1 MKRAIREH
9 AKEFVAILALIVFA
23 MAVTG
28 YILANQQAPYPS
40 WIPFLGEDTYEL
52 KADLETGQAIT
63 PGQGQTVNVAGI
75 KVGDITDVELDDG
88 SAIVT
93 MLIEDR
99 YRNLVRAD
107 ATVLVRPR
115 TGLQDMTLEVDPG
128 TSDEVMEEG
137 ETIPLASTTRNIPP
151 DEFLAALD
159 GDTRDYIK
167 LLVQGGSQ
175 GLAENGEE
183 ASAVFRRFSPLAKY
197 LARLNGALAKRS
209 DAIRRSI
216 TSFKQVSQAL
226 GGADTQLAEFVSSSN
241 DVLSAFARQEASLR
255 ATFQELP
262 GALTATRE
270 AVESGDL
277 FAQELGPAA
286 TKLIPSARALKPA
299 LEDSYPFFRDT
310 EDPIRDQITPF
321 ARDTQPVF
329 EELRK
334 TTNQLNDT
342 TPVLVDGLGE
352 LNRLFNA
359 LGHNP
364 EGAQEGYLFWAN
376 WLGHNTNQAFS
387 LQDASGPV
395 LRAVAFNSCQTT
407 SLGLGTASPPV
418 GPGFP
423 ALRTLIEAARI
434 PSPVAPG
441 DSNQICVLDPRFP

>member
-9 AKEFVAILALIVFA
+9 ATEFIAILALIVFA
-23 MAVTG
+23 TAVTG

-75 KVGDITDVELDDG
+75 KVGDITDVELEDG
-88 SAIVT
+88 HAVVT
-93 MLIEDR
+93 MLMEER
-99 YRNLVRAD
+99 YRGLIKDD

-128 TSDEVMEEG
+128 VSETAMEEG
-137 ETIPLASTTRNIPP
+137 DTVPLASTVRNVPP

-159 GDTRDYIK
+159 GDTRDYLK
-167 LLVQGGSQ
+167 LLIQGGAR
-175 GLAENGEE
+175 GLADNGEE
-183 ASAVFRRFSPLAKY
+183 ASAVFRRFSPLSKY
-197 LARLNGALAKRS
+197 LAKLNGALEERD

-216 TSFKQVSQAL
+216 TSFKEVSEAL
-226 GGADTQLAEFVSSSN
+226 GGADTRLADFVSSSN

-270 AVESGDL
+270 AVISGDT

-286 TKLIPSARALKPA
+286 TALLPSAEALKPA
-299 LEDSYPFFRDT
+299 LEDTYPFFRDT
-310 EDPIRDQITPF
+310 EEPIREQITPF
-321 ARDTQPVF
+321 ARQTQEPF

-334 TTNQLNDT
+334 TTTKLNDA
-342 TPVLVDGLGE
+342 TPTVVKGLEE

-364 EGAQEGYLFWAN
+364 DGPQEGYLFWAN
-376 WLGHNTNQAFS
+376 WLGHNANQTFT

-395 LRAVAFNSCQTT
+395 LRAIGFNSCQTA
-407 SLGLGTASPPV
+407 SLALGTANA
-418 GPGFP
+418 GFP
-423 ALRTLIEAARI
+423 SLLTLIQATRI
-434 PSPVAPG
+434 PTAVEACS
-441 DSNQICVLDPRFP
+441 IDPEFP

>member
-9 AKEFVAILALIVFA
+9 AKEFVAILALVVFG
-23 MAVTG
+23 MGTTL

-40 WIPFLGEDTYEL
+40 WIPILGEDAFEL
-52 KADLETGQAIT
+52 KADLETAQAIT

-75 KVGDITDVELDDG
+75 KVGDITEVELEDG
-88 SAIVT
+88 HAVVT

-99 YRNLVRAD
+99 YDGLIKDD

-128 TSDEVMEEG
+128 TGDAAMEEG
-137 ETIPLASTTRNIPP
+137 DTVPLSSTQRNVPP

-159 GDTRDYIK
+159 GDTRDYLK
-167 LLVQGGSQ
+167 LLIQGGSR

-197 LARLNGALAKRS
+197 LAKLNGALEERD

-216 TSFKQVSQAL
+216 TSFKEVSEAL
-226 GGADTQLAEFVSSSN
+226 GGADTRLADFVSSSN

-270 AVESGDL
+270 AVISGDT

-286 TKLIPSARALKPA
+286 TALLPSARALKPA
-299 LEDSYPFFRDT
+299 LEETYPFFRDT
-310 EDPIRDQITPF
+310 EEPIREQITPF
-321 ARDTQPVF
+321 ARQTQEPF

-334 TTNQLNDT
+334 TTTKLNET
-342 TPVLVDGLGE
+342 TPVLVGGLDE
-352 LNRLFNA
+352 LNKLFNA
-359 LGHNP
+359 LGFNP
-364 EGAQEGYLFWAN
+364 QGAEEGYLFWAN
-376 WLGHNTNQAFS
+376 WLGHNANQTFTF
-387 LQDASGPV
+387 QDASGPV
-395 LRAVAFNSCQTT
+395 LRAVGFNSCQTA
-407 SLGLGTASPPV
+407 SLALGTATL
-418 GPGFP
+418 GGGFP
-423 ALRTLIEAARI
+423 SLLTLIEASRI
-434 PSPVAPG
+434 PTALETCS
-441 DSNQICVLDPRFP
+441 IDPQFP